1 MLYVPSSDCQA
12 AGFHSDY
19 KCEIVDFQSWRNG
32 EENMKNYNV
41 IELFFPLFF
50 FLVNTPRI
58 WFIYKV
64 LKKFWFWPFSPSI
77 ITFMKER
84 YLEVFTIL
92 TDTTLVSLFF
102 LIKTFSCFGTIC
114 SEKLYSLLLSTPLE
128 NQLVYMC
135 DTMSGLYSVP

>member
-1 MLYVPSSDCQA
+1 MFPPVIARLLVFIATINVRLLIFKAGEMEKKIWKIIMSLDSS
-12 AGFHSDY
+12 FRY
-19 KCEIVDFQSWRNG
+19 
-32 EENMKNYNV
+32 
-41 IELFFPLFF
+41 FF

-64 LKKFWFWPFSPSI
+64 LKKIWFWPFSPSI

>member
-1 MLYVPSSDCQA
+1 MFPPVIARLLVFIATINVRLLIFKAGEMEKKIWKIIMSLNSS
-12 AGFHSDY
+12 FR
-19 KCEIVDFQSWRNG
+19 F
-32 EENMKNYNV
+32 
-41 IELFFPLFF
+41 FF

-64 LKKFWFWPFSPSI
+64 LKKIWFWPFSPSI